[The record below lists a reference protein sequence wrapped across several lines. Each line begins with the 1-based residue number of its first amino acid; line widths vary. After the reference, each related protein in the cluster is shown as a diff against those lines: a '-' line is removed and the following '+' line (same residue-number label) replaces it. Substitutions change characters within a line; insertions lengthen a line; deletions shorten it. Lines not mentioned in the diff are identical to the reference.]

1 MKGKGSAG
9 AVAMGKALI
18 SNLTPSKG
26 PGFSGRSGEG
36 LADIFSGK
44 DTGAFVPNKHR
55 AFLMDTQ
62 VKYTIVSQISS
73 SSSSTS
79 SLNHIFTKKFPG
91 PAEPGKKSVPLQ
103 WPASDRQGAFLLA
116 LQIEGPGN
124 LMFF

>member
-62 VKYTIVSQISS
+62 VKYTIVS
-73 SSSSTS
+73 
-79 SLNHIFTKKFPG
+79 
-91 PAEPGKKSVPLQ
+91 
-103 WPASDRQGAFLLA
+103 
-116 LQIEGPGN
+116 
-124 LMFF
+124 